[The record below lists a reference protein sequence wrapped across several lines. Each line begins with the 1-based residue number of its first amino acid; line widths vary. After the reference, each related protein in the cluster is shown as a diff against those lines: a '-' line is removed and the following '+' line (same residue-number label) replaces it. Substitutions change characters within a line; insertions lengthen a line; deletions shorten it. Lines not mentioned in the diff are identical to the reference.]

1 MHYLN
6 SVVTKSKVNVIKMEK
21 ICPVEKIIKILSM
34 KWNMLILRNLNGNK
48 SKKRFNALLEE
59 LKPVSSRTLS
69 KRLKELE
76 REGLVKRERFDEI
89 PPRVE
94 YSLTPSGLECINCFK
109 PLSKWAEKFGN
120 GI

>member
-1 MHYLN
+1 
-6 SVVTKSKVNVIKMEK
+6 MEK
-21 ICPVEKIIKILSM
+21 GCPVAKIVKILSM
-34 KWNMLILRNLNGNK
+34 KWNMLILRQLNENF
-48 SKKRFNALLEE
+48 SKKRFNQLLEE

-76 REGLVKRERFDEI
+76 KAHLINREKFNEM

-94 YSLTPSGLECINCFK
+94 YFLTDSGKEIIKCFK

-120 GI
+120 TI